1 MIMYQVC
8 NFSKIH
14 YKTLKRILMY
24 HKFNTV
30 TKWLKQKTIRK
41 QKQPKRSSESSDVKM
56 FKACCKW
63 DGGREETK
71 NILPK
76 LSNIICR
83 GYSSFP
89 NIFGIPILT
98 FVFTGFMTCI
108 SSQTGWQTASQ
119 RGTWPPWGQW
129 QPPACH
135 CWPGLRRRSAAG
147 LAGQGSHHLPG
158 CTKVVLH
165 LCCSGPKLG
174 PFLDNCSHH
183 NGLQKCTKNMYKMTQ
198 FCVSIWLINDSPERN
213 TRQQWTVLSCNF
225 LTCLWNIL
233 HFWICHQ
240 GSQPNLGRMLTGR
253 SSHVHPNCS
262 PGFWSLPLLV
272 YFCSSQYQ
280 LLLGVFLVF
289 CNLAQFAGQFWQRG
303 FWLSLPLR
311 NSSFFSAL

>member
-1 MIMYQVC
+1 
-8 NFSKIH
+8 
-14 YKTLKRILMY
+14 
-24 HKFNTV
+24 
-30 TKWLKQKTIRK
+30 
-41 QKQPKRSSESSDVKM
+41 M

-63 DGGREETK
+63 DGGQEETK

-76 LSNIICR
+76 LSIICR

-119 RGTWPPWGQW
+119 RGTWPPWGW
-129 QPPACH
+129 WRPPACH
-135 CWPGLRRRSAAG
+135 CWPGLRRHSAAG
-147 LAGQGSHHLPG
+147 LAGQGSRQWLG

-183 NGLQKCTKNMYKMTQ
+183 NGLQKCTRNELKWLSSIEMT
-198 FCVSIWLINDSPERN
+198 IINDSPEHS
-213 TRQQWTVLSCNF
+213 TRQQWTVLSCYF

-253 SSHVHPNCS
+253 SSRAHPNCS

-272 YFCSSQYQ
+272 YFCTSRCR
-280 LLLGVFLVF
+280 LLLRVFLVF
-289 CNLAQFAGQFWQRG
+289 YNPAQSAGQFWRSC
-303 FWLSLPLR
+303 FLLSLPLR
-311 NSSFFSAL
+311 NFSFFSAL